1 MALLDYIDCPSPIH
15 RIDPRIRI
23 AVGFLLMI
31 ATTVSTSPSG
41 PSAALVFAL
50 VAAAAARLPLRR
62 LGPRLL
68 VANIFLSF
76 FWISLPLTEGREGLA
91 TALQITLKTNA
102 ILLYLSVF
110 LSTIEAA
117 TLGHALAHL
126 RVPRK
131 LAHILLFSVRY
142 AEILHREQQRI
153 WWAMKARAFRPR
165 SDLHTY
171 KTFARGIGF
180 LIVRSLDRAER
191 VLAAMKCRG
200 YRGEFYLLH
209 HFHYRPID
217 AWIVFA
223 ALFAATIIIVGG
235 IPWRLPCWN

>member
-1 MALLDYIDCPSPIH
+1 MALLDYIDSPSPIH

-31 ATTVSTSPSG
+31 ATTVSTPPRG
-41 PSAALVFAL
+41 PLVALLFAL
-50 VAAAAARLPLRR
+50 LATAASRLPLQR
-62 LGPRLL
+62 LWPRLL
-68 VANIFLSF
+68 IANIFLLF
-76 FWISLPLTEGREGLA
+76 FWISLPLTEGRAGPA
-91 TALQITLKTNA
+91 TVWQISLKTNA
-102 ILLYLSVF
+102 ILLFLSVF

-117 TLGHALAHL
+117 TLGHALVHL

-171 KTFARGIGF
+171 KTFARGIGY

-200 YRGEFYLLH
+200 YRGDFYLLH
-209 HFHYRPID
+209 HFHYQPTD
-217 AWIVFA
+217 AGIVFA
-223 ALFAATIIIVGG
+223 ALFAAAVIILGG
-235 IPWRLPCWN
+235 IP